1 MLRLIYFIFLD
12 RKSTSE
18 REALET
24 IPVAHK
30 SHLCLLA
37 KEKRLIVADGLSR
50 ELPLPRRAVS
60 HGCRSSTVGDLN
72 WSPTRVGAPLEDPV
86 TLSLDGHRAYSATC
100 ACASIELLIKKYY

>member
-1 MLRLIYFIFLD
+1 
-12 RKSTSE
+12 
-18 REALET
+18 
-24 IPVAHK
+24 VAHK

-60 HGCRSSTVGDLN
+60 HGCRSSAVGDLN